1 MDNIAQMM
9 YLPGKPKQETIPGF
23 GPLSINMIV
32 SIILIS
38 LINSLKINIFVEKI
52 IFKH

>member
-1 MDNIAQMM
+1 M
-9 YLPGKPKQETIPGF
+9 YLLGKPKQETIPGF
-23 GPLSINMIV
+23 GFLSINVIA
-32 SIILIS
+32 SIILIN